1 MIIVKKID
9 IRKLCIYILI
19 LFLFIYL
26 KNGIISFEEY
36 NQGIY
41 NVIIFWGEDIFNNI
55 IWLLPIIFTFYVLSK
70 KYFYNLLEFNM
81 RYQNRRRYLKKI
93 FLNFFTD
100 SILFNS
106 FIYIFQIIILLYINK
121 QSFILNSFVLTFL
134 FQYIIEMTL
143 ASLIII
149 LVGLLFKTF
158 IYAYIVYIASFL
170 LGLMLLNPNQYL
182 PFISLYSG
190 VNINVISLIVII
202 ISVVIIKKMYKH
214 YDIGGIEL

>member
-1 MIIVKKID
+1 MKKID

>member
-81 RYQNRRRYLKKI
+81 RYQNRRRYLKKY
-93 FLNFFTD
+93 F
-100 SILFNS
+100 
-106 FIYIFQIIILLYINK
+106 
-121 QSFILNSFVLTFL
+121 
-134 FQYIIEMTL
+134 
-143 ASLIII
+143 
-149 LVGLLFKTF
+149 
-158 IYAYIVYIASFL
+158 
-170 LGLMLLNPNQYL
+170 
-182 PFISLYSG
+182 
-190 VNINVISLIVII
+190 
-202 ISVVIIKKMYKH
+202 
-214 YDIGGIEL
+214 